1 MPLRQRQEI
10 QSLLRQKKVSQQAFC
25 RKEAKPLLEATATRE
40 PVTDWLTVGAI
51 AAIAISLNVALHEG
65 VHALTCL
72 AVGGRLHAYS
82 ALYSSCASATPLQE
96 KIVAGS
102 APTFNLIAAAL
113 LWTVL
118 RHSKRAPS
126 AGRFFLWLLMLMNG
140 FYGAGYLIFS
150 GIANIGDWSVVL
162 EGWEPSGLWRVLL
175 ALTGVLLF
183 AVIIRLTLQE
193 LRSMLGGGSQAALR
207 RATQLCAVAYG
218 VSVAVVL
225 LAGLFCPEG
234 LLSLPV
240 TAGVAAVTGALSPL
254 LWMPRWLP
262 AAGPAESTGAPL
274 EIRRQSRWLIAAGIT
289 VFAYTCLLGR
299 TLVF

>member
-1 MPLRQRQEI
+1 M
-10 QSLLRQKKVSQQAFC
+10 
-25 RKEAKPLLEATATRE
+25 LEATSARK

-72 AVGGRLHAYS
+72 AVGGRLQAYS
-82 ALYSSCASATPLQE
+82 ALYVSCASATTFQE
-96 KIVAGS
+96 KAVAGS
-102 APTFNLIAAAL
+102 APTFNLIAGAM

-118 RHSKRAPS
+118 RNSRRDPS
-126 AGRFFLWLLMLMNG
+126 ASRFFLWLLMLMNS

-150 GIANIGDWSVVL
+150 GIANIGDWAVVL
-162 EGWEPSGLWRVLL
+162 NGWEPGGLWRVLL
-175 ALTGVLLF
+175 VLAGALLF
-183 AVIIRLTLQE
+183 AVCIRLTLQE
-193 LRSMLGGGSQAALR
+193 LGRMVGSSSNALLR

-225 LAGLFCPEG
+225 LAGFFCPDG

-262 AAGPAESTGAPL
+262 ATSPAEPAEKPL
-274 EIRRQSRWLIAAGIT
+274 EIHRQARWLIAASIV
-289 VFAYTCLLGR
+289 VFAYVYLLGR